1 VTTRTAPRTKQAA
14 RAPSARGP
22 LDPRVRERWIAARRS
37 EGRRR
42 LRILLSLSGVVVVL
56 VVAAGVMASPLLD
69 VDRVVVKGS
78 IHTTPAEVER
88 AAGVHPGDMMV
99 LVDTGAAAQGIDALP
114 WIRSARV
121 EREWPGTVT
130 IAVTERSPVGWVD
143 TGHGPAFVDRT
154 GRVLELLSAAPADLP
169 QIMTPKVVPPVGA
182 TITPTVG
189 ANVAGALQ
197 GFARSG
203 TRTITVTPGGVVL
216 GLVNGPDLRLGE
228 PTHVDRKVRAAIA
241 VLTALDGEAVQ
252 YIDVTVPSNPVAGP
266 PV

>member
-1 VTTRTAPRTKQAA
+1 VTTRTAPR
-14 RAPSARGP
+14 APSARAP
-22 LDPRVRERWIAARRS
+22 VDPRVRERWIAARRS

-42 LRILLSLSGVVVVL
+42 LRIVLCVVGLVVVL
-56 VVAAGVMASPLLD
+56 IVAAGVMASPLFD

-78 IHTTPAEVER
+78 AHTTPVQVER

-130 IAVTERSPVGWVD
+130 IAVTERSAVAWVD
-143 TGHGPAFVDRT
+143 TGHGPALVDRT
-154 GRVLELLSAAPADLP
+154 GRVLEPLSAPPTDLP
-169 QIMTPKVVPPVGA
+169 QIVAPRIVPPVGA

-189 ANVAGALQ
+189 AHVAGALE

-203 TRTITVTPGGVVL
+203 TRTITVGPGGVVL
-216 GLVNGPDLRLGE
+216 GLVAGPDLRLGE
-228 PTHVDRKVRAAIA
+228 PAHVDRKIRSALA
-241 VLTALDGEAVQ
+241 VLAALDGDAVQ